1 VTRRRALA
9 VFAAAAALLVAVNAV
24 MWSLYRNEVDTVNRG
39 LDDRLIALGTTAARW
54 LGDPLC
60 TPSGS
65 AARPGGAGACDREAE
80 PLLAALVD
88 ENRLEDA
95 YVIDGALHVT
105 AGVRTRAGSDVNLLR
120 VDQDRLGDALDGKA
134 SAGAGYSVEN
144 VAVEAAYFPFGPPS
158 ARRVLALEAGAEY
171 HAPLS
176 RLRAKYLFAAALTV
190 LVALVFAAG
199 LILALRSLERARVA
213 YGRAERLA
221 AVGQM
226 AAMVAHEVRNPLGIL
241 RGQVELARE
250 RLAASAPPREQ
261 ERFSEMLAEV
271 DRLNR
276 LTEEFLALARDQP
289 LEQSRVELAGLARG
303 IADEARVAAKDAT
316 IEVTAEPL
324 EIAGDP
330 GKLRQAIL
338 NLVLNAV
345 QVGGA
350 GVTVRLEVARVGER
364 ARITVADTGPGVP
377 AELAATLFEPFVT
390 ARPGG
395 SGLGLAVARRVAE
408 RHGGTLVLESPSGQP
423 GARFSIYIPL

>member
-1 VTRRRALA
+1 MTRRRALA
-9 VFAAAAALLVAVNAV
+9 VFAAVAALLVAVNAV
-24 MWSLYRNEVDTVNRG
+24 MWSLYRNEVETVNRG

-54 LGDPLC
+54 LSGD
-60 TPSGS
+60 
-65 AARPGGAGACDREAE
+65 RDAE
-80 PLLAALVD
+80 PLLAALVS

-105 AGVRTRAGSDVNLLR
+105 AGVRTRAGSDLNLLR
-120 VDQDRLGDALDGKA
+120 VDQDRLGDALEGKA
-134 SAGAGYSVEN
+134 SAGEGYSLEN
-144 VAVEAAYFPFGPPS
+144 VAVESAYFPYGPPE
-158 ARRVLALEAGAEY
+158 ARHVLALEAGAEY

-176 RLRAKYLFAAALTV
+176 RLRATYLFAVALTV

-199 LILALRSLERARVA
+199 LLVALRSLERARVA

-221 AVGQM
+221 AIGQM

-250 RLAASAPPREQ
+250 KLGEAAPPRER
-261 ERFSEMLAEV
+261 ERFADMISEI

-276 LTEEFLALARDQP
+276 LTEEFLALARDQS
-289 LEQSRVELAGLARG
+289 LEQSRVELAELVQG
-303 IADEARVAAKDAT
+303 IADEVRVAAKDAT
-316 IEVTAEPL
+316 IEVAADPL
-324 EIAGDP
+324 EISGDP

-345 QVGGA
+345 QVGGT
-350 GVTVRLEVARVGER
+350 GVTVRLEVARAGGR

-408 RHGGTLVLESPSGQP
+408 RHAGTLVLESSPGQP